1 MTQTDFHTPTTRSRK
16 FTLVCVL
23 CRQTAHHNLHYKD
36 YENLFLSINA
46 YWCMESPSST
56 YYIVTTDTY
65 SHNAISAKSFVTQN
79 SLSNLNSENEYLRKI
94 QLYIRWKDQELKENV
109 VLKQDFESIK
119 NKCLACYQEGK
130 LLEQELS
137 TSKEELNVFEKKFLN
152 SFHVNKNVGDNFQL
166 SLHNNQLKNEI
177 RQSYH
182 DYIPD
187 FSTLEKEV
195 RHLRSLN
202 RELKLK
208 IETYSKILSEYTTKN
223 NRLRAEIKEIS
234 MNIKALKKNL
244 QQRNILDFSTDK
256 STVHNSKIAKND
268 FFQLPR
274 NQNDS
279 KYKDRNNNLIK
290 TKADSVLCEYCFE
303 LLHDKGELSDD
314 PIAVTPCGHRFHY
327 NCIME
332 IINFDISKL
341 KKSYCLMCNQEIS
354 KDVIKFQT
362 NWDNTKKL
370 YSCFHVNLT

>member
-1 MTQTDFHTPTTRSRK
+1 MD
-16 FTLVCVL
+16 
-23 CRQTAHHNLHYKD
+23 
-36 YENLFLSINA
+36 
-46 YWCMESPSST
+46 SPSFTS
-56 YYIVTTDTY
+56 YILTTDSY
-65 SHNAISAKSFVTQN
+65 SNNAISAKSFVTQN
-79 SLSNLNSENEYLRKI
+79 SLSNLKSENEYLKKI
-94 QLYIRWKDQELKENV
+94 RLYIRWRDQELKENV

-119 NKCLACYQEGK
+119 NKCVVCYEERE

-137 TSKEELNVFEKKFLN
+137 SSKKELNVFEKKFLN

-177 RQSYH
+177 HQSYH
-182 DYIPD
+182 NYIPD

-195 RHLRSLN
+195 HNLRSLN

-244 QQRNILDFSTDK
+244 QQRNISDFSTNK
-256 STVHNSKIAKND
+256 STVHNSKIANND

-279 KYKDRNNNLIK
+279 KYKDDNNDLIK
-290 TKADSVLCEYCFE
+290 NKANSVLCAYCGE
-303 LLHDKGELSDD
+303 LLHDKGEFSDD
-314 PIAVTPCGHRFHY
+314 PIAVTPCGHRLHY
-327 NCIME
+327 SCIMD
-332 IINFDISKL
+332 IINYAISKSKL
-341 KKSYCLMCNQEIS
+341 PHCPICIQEIS
-354 KDVIKFQT
+354 KDVIKLQT
-362 NWDNTKKL
+362 DWDNTKKL